1 MEQGLLEEAAQELEE
16 GWAEEAG
23 AQAEW
28 VARGQAL
35 VLLGSAPVPS
45 AVPQSS
51 IRQVS
56 PAFR

>member
-1 MEQGLLEEAAQELEE
+1 MEQGLPEEAARELGE

-35 VLLGSAPVPS
+35 VLPESAPVPS
-45 AVPQSS
+45 AAPQLP

-56 PAFR
+56 PACR

>member
-1 MEQGLLEEAAQELEE
+1 MEQDLPEEEARELEE

-35 VLLGSAPVPS
+35 VPLGSAPVPS
-45 AVPQSS
+45 AAPQSH
-51 IRQVS
+51 IR
-56 PAFR
+56 

>member
-45 AVPQSS
+45 AVPQSP
-51 IRQVS
+51 IK
-56 PAFR
+56 